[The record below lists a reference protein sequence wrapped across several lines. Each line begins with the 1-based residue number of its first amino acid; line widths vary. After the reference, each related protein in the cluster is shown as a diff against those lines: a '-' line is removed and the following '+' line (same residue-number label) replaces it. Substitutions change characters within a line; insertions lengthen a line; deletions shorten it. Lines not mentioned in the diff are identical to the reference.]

1 LAGRQRA
8 GVLARSWR
16 ELMLFV
22 QLLLGGVQNGALYA
36 LTAAGFALIFGAT
49 KVFHV
54 AHGSAFT
61 LAGYVFLYGWTQQWN
76 PVLAS
81 LAAVAV
87 AVTFGVGMERLV
99 YRPIQR
105 HEGSFFTVFVA
116 AFGVSIV
123 VQNLVGVVAGRG
135 FASIDTPLSNA
146 TEVLPELFLA
156 DVFWVAIVVALVMFV
171 ALTLFLSRSNAGVAL
186 RALAQNPDLLRAYGL
201 SSSRLSMLAF
211 ALGSALVAPAAI
223 LTVMTTGLNEA
234 AGDRVMLLSMASTIV
249 GGVGSLRGA
258 ALAGLL
264 LGVAESVVLVFLET
278 QWASAASFLVL
289 FGFILFKPSG
299 MFGAAVAR

>member
-1 LAGRQRA
+1 
-8 GVLARSWR
+8 
-16 ELMLFV
+16 MLFV

-54 AHGSAFT
+54 AHGAAFT
-61 LAGYVFLYGWTQQWN
+61 LAGYVFLHGWNHGWH
-76 PVLAS
+76 PGLGA
-81 LAAVAV
+81 LAAVAAAV
-87 AVTFGVGMERLV
+87 AFGLAMERLV

-123 VQNLVGVVAGRG
+123 VQNLVGAIAGRG
-135 FASIDTPLSNA
+135 FASVDTALSNA

-156 DVFWVAIVVALVMFV
+156 DVFWVAIAVALVLFV
-171 ALTLFLSRSNAGVAL
+171 ALNLFLTRANAGVAL

-201 SSSRLSMLAF
+201 SSSRLAMLAF

-223 LTVMTTGLNEA
+223 LTAMTTGLNEA
-234 AGDRVMLLSMASTIV
+234 VGNHVMLLSMASTIV

-264 LGVAESVVLVFLET
+264 LGVAESVVLMVLET

-289 FGFILFKPSG
+289 FGFIIFRPSG
-299 MFGAAVAR
+299 MFGAAVAK

>member
-1 LAGRQRA
+1 
-8 GVLARSWR
+8 
-16 ELMLFV
+16 MLFL

-54 AHGSAFT
+54 AHGAAFT
-61 LAGYVFLYGWTQQWN
+61 LAGYVFLYGWTQAW
-76 PVLAS
+76 PVALSA

-87 AVTFGVGMERLV
+87 AVAFGIGMERLV

-123 VQNLVGVVAGRG
+123 VQNLVGMLAGRG
-135 FASIDTPLSNA
+135 FASVDTSLSNA

-156 DVFWVAIVVALVMFV
+156 DVFWVAIIVALVLFV
-171 ALTLFLSRSNAGVAL
+171 ALNLFLTRTNAGVAL

-201 SSSRLSMLAF
+201 STSRLSMLAF

-223 LTVMTTGLNEA
+223 LTAMTTGLNEA
-234 AGDRVMLLSMASTIV
+234 VGNHVMLLSMASTIV

-258 ALAGLL
+258 ALAGVL

-289 FGFILFKPSG
+289 FGFILFRPSG